1 MGLNIALQYI
11 FLEFWERK
19 RDGTERWI
27 PLSRHI
33 LRESEKRSCLSID
46 WWVAKVILLFAMI
59 AIGVCGWECLP
70 WADHILHFH
79 VWIMNEYTYK
89 GGEGEIILMDREKG
103 GL

>member
-27 PLSRHI
+27 PLPRHT
-33 LRESEKRSCLSID
+33 LRESEKRSCLSIY
-46 WWVAKVILLFAMI
+46 WRVAKVILLFVMI
-59 AIGVCGWECLP
+59 AIGVCGWEGLP

-79 VWIMNEYTYK
+79 VWIMNEYIYIK
-89 GGEGEIILMDREKG
+89 RRRRGGDYING
-103 GL
+103 